1 MKTTLIASLLLAL
14 AFGFGSCKSMQETT
28 ATPNAETSIRLD
40 STEYQV
46 IIMDN
51 NFDRWYITNFS
62 QSRDRSNSFY
72 LSKNNLAVSNWNYY
86 FTTNRYNR
94 IINNYIAYNPTQDYG
109 LEANRKLYWYFK
121 YIEETYRVPL
131 LR

>member
-1 MKTTLIASLLLAL
+1 MRTTLIASLLVAM
-14 AFGFGSCKSMQETT
+14 AFSFISCKSTQESTT
-28 ATPNAETSIRLD
+28 AANAETSIKLD

-51 NFDRWYITNFS
+51 NFDRWYLMNFS
-62 QSRDRSNSFY
+62 PSRDRSNSFY
-72 LSKNNLAVSNWNYY
+72 LTMNNLGVSNWNNY
-86 FTTNRYNR
+86 FNSSRYNR
-94 IINNYIAYNPTQDYG
+94 VINNYIDYNPSKDYG

-121 YIEETYRVPL
+121 FIEETYHVPL